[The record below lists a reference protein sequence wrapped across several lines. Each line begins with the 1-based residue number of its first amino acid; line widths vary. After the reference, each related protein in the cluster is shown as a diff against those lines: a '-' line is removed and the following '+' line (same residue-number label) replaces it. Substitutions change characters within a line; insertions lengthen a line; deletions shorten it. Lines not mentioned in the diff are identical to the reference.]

1 MIFQRYIARKG
12 GENVTVPGVQSALSV
27 KNAGVEMLAKSDKTQ
42 AVSGSDQFGAV
53 MQQSMT
59 KQSADKSSK
68 AVVKDA
74 GDDAGYK
81 VPVVSDGQNVKV
93 AQSQNSQLN
102 DTGNANISGELVE
115 DIVKDVLKLDDDQMD
130 AILAAMGITVL
141 QLLDPQILQ
150 QFVLTAE
157 GAGDITDM
165 LTSEM
170 MLADYQM
177 ILQQFAQMPEGVS
190 EILAQ
195 MEPVS
200 EDDANLQGILQ
211 KLTAVKPEQ
220 ASVSDGEVLQKA
232 VNTQEP
238 AILGQTSSSDSSKT
252 MSGESNASSTESFV
266 QTSQPQTDASVEA
279 VPFAQQFDLQGAREV
294 QDAPMPNQSVQII
307 EQIVRQIRVSV
318 TDTTSTMEMQLNPE
332 RLGKVLLTISAKEG
346 MMTANFTVQTEEA
359 RLALESQMYQLRDTL
374 EQKEI
379 KVEAV
384 SISVSDFSFAQGGG
398 DDADSKN
405 LEQGD
410 GKSRRFQFEDSEE
423 EAQEASDKEA
433 ERVRKSVM
441 RDHGG
446 SVDFTA

>member
-1 MIFQRYIARKG
+1 
-12 GENVTVPGVQSALSV
+12 VTVPGVQSALSV

-81 VPVVSDGQNVKV
+81 VPVVGDGQNVKV

-141 QLLDPQILQ
+141 QFLDPQILQ

-211 KLTAVKPEQ
+211 ELTAVKPEQ
-220 ASVSDGEVLQKA
+220 APVVSDGEVLQKA

-238 AILGQTSSSDSSKT
+238 AILGQTPSSDSSKT

-307 EQIVRQIRVSV
+307 EQIVRQMRVSV

>member
-1 MIFQRYIARKG
+1 M
-12 GENVTVPGVQSALSV
+12 TVPGVQSALSV
-27 KNAGVEMLAKSDKTQ
+27 KNAGVEMLTESAKTQ

-68 AVVKDA
+68 TVVKDA

-81 VPVVSDGQNVKV
+81 IPVVSDGQNVKV
-93 AQSQNSQLN
+93 AQSQNLQLN
-102 DTGNANISGELVE
+102 DTGNVNISGELVE
-115 DIVKDVLKLDDDQMD
+115 DIVQDVLKLDDDQMD

-165 LTSEM
+165 LTSET

-200 EDDANLQGILQ
+200 EDDADLQGILQ
-211 KLTAVKPEQ
+211 ELTAVKPEQ
-220 ASVSDGEVLQKA
+220 APVSDGEVLQKA

-294 QDAPMPNQSVQII
+294 QDAPMSNQ
-307 EQIVRQIRVSV
+307 SV

-332 RLGKVLLTISAKEG
+332 RLGKVLLTVSAKEG

>member
-1 MIFQRYIARKG
+1 M
-12 GENVTVPGVQSALSV
+12 TVPGVQSALSV

-200 EDDANLQGILQ
+200 EDDADLQGILQ
-211 KLTAVKPEQ
+211 ELTAVKPEQ
-220 ASVSDGEVLQKA
+220 APVVSDGEVLQKA

-238 AILGQTSSSDSSKT
+238 AILGQTPSSDSSKT

-423 EAQEASDKEA
+423 EAQKASDKEA

>member
-1 MIFQRYIARKG
+1 M
-12 GENVTVPGVQSALSV
+12 TVPGVQSALSV

-81 VPVVSDGQNVKV
+81 VLVVSDGQNVKV

-200 EDDANLQGILQ
+200 EDDADLQGILQ
-211 KLTAVKPEQ
+211 ELTAVKPEQ
-220 ASVSDGEVLQKA
+220 APVVSDGEVLQKA

>member
-1 MIFQRYIARKG
+1 M
-12 GENVTVPGVQSALSV
+12 TVPGVQSALSV

-177 ILQQFAQMPEGVS
+177 ILQQFAQMPECVS

-211 KLTAVKPEQ
+211 ELTAVKPEQ
-220 ASVSDGEVLQKA
+220 APVVSDGEVLQKA

-238 AILGQTSSSDSSKT
+238 AILGQTPSSDSSKT

-318 TDTTSTMEMQLNPE
+318 TDTTSTMEMQLNTE

>member
-1 MIFQRYIARKG
+1 M
-12 GENVTVPGVQSALSV
+12 TVPGVQSALSV

-102 DTGNANISGELVE
+102 DTSNANISGELVE

-141 QLLDPQILQ
+141 QLLDLQILQ

-200 EDDANLQGILQ
+200 EDDADLQGILQ
-211 KLTAVKPEQ
+211 ELTAVKPEQ
-220 ASVSDGEVLQKA
+220 APVVSDGEVLQKA

>member
-1 MIFQRYIARKG
+1 M
-12 GENVTVPGVQSALSV
+12 TVPGVQSALSV

-200 EDDANLQGILQ
+200 EDDADLQVILQ
-211 KLTAVKPEQ
+211 ELTAVKSEQ
-220 ASVSDGEVLQKA
+220 APVVSDGEVLQKA

-238 AILGQTSSSDSSKT
+238 AILGQTPSSDSSET

>member
-1 MIFQRYIARKG
+1 M
-12 GENVTVPGVQSALSV
+12 TVPGVQSALSV

-130 AILAAMGITVL
+130 AILAARGITVL

-211 KLTAVKPEQ
+211 ELTAVKPEQ
-220 ASVSDGEVLQKA
+220 APVVSDGEVLQKA

-238 AILGQTSSSDSSKT
+238 AILGRTSSSDSSKT

>member
-1 MIFQRYIARKG
+1 M
-12 GENVTVPGVQSALSV
+12 TVPGVQSALSV
-27 KNAGVEMLAKSDKTQ
+27 KNAGVEMLAESDKTQ

-68 AVVKDA
+68 TVVKDA

-81 VPVVSDGQNVKV
+81 IPVVSDGQNVKV
-93 AQSQNSQLN
+93 AQSQNLQLN
-102 DTGNANISGELVE
+102 DTGNVNISGELVE

-165 LTSEM
+165 LTSET

-200 EDDANLQGILQ
+200 EDDADLQGILQ
-211 KLTAVKPEQ
+211 ELTAVKPEQ
-220 ASVSDGEVLQKA
+220 APVSDGEVLQKA

-279 VPFAQQFDLQGAREV
+279 VPFAQQFDLQWAREV
-294 QDAPMPNQSVQII
+294 QYAPMSNQSVQII

>member
-1 MIFQRYIARKG
+1 M
-12 GENVTVPGVQSALSV
+12 TVPGVQSALSV

-211 KLTAVKPEQ
+211 ELTAVKPEQ
-220 ASVSDGEVLQKA
+220 APVVSDGEVLQKA

-238 AILGQTSSSDSSKT
+238 AILGQTPSSDSSKT

-379 KVEAV
+379 KIEAV

>member
-1 MIFQRYIARKG
+1 M
-12 GENVTVPGVQSALSV
+12 TVPGVQSALSV

-141 QLLDPQILQ
+141 QLL
-150 QFVLTAE
+150 VLTAE

-200 EDDANLQGILQ
+200 EDDADLQGILQ
-211 KLTAVKPEQ
+211 ELTAVKPEQ
-220 ASVSDGEVLQKA
+220 APVVSDGEVLQKA

>member
-1 MIFQRYIARKG
+1 M
-12 GENVTVPGVQSALSV
+12 TVPGVQSALSV

-81 VPVVSDGQNVKV
+81 VPVVGDGQNVKV

-130 AILAAMGITVL
+130 AILAAMGINVL

-211 KLTAVKPEQ
+211 ELTAVKPEQ
-220 ASVSDGEVLQKA
+220 APVVSDGEVLQKA

-238 AILGQTSSSDSSKT
+238 AILGQTPSSDSSKT

>member
-1 MIFQRYIARKG
+1 MG
-12 GENVTVPGVQSALSV
+12 S
-27 KNAGVEMLAKSDKTQ
+27 EMCIRDR
-42 AVSGSDQFGAV
+42 
-53 MQQSMT
+53 SMT

-211 KLTAVKPEQ
+211 ELTAVKPEQ
-220 ASVSDGEVLQKA
+220 APVVSDGEVLQKA

-238 AILGQTSSSDSSKT
+238 AILGQTPSSDSSKT

>member
-1 MIFQRYIARKG
+1 M
-12 GENVTVPGVQSALSV
+12 TVPGVQSALSV

-81 VPVVSDGQNVKV
+81 VPVVGDGQNVKV

-195 MEPVS
+195 MELVS

-211 KLTAVKPEQ
+211 ELTAVKPEQ
-220 ASVSDGEVLQKA
+220 APVVSDGEVLQKA

-238 AILGQTSSSDSSKT
+238 AILGQTPSSDSSKT

-307 EQIVRQIRVSV
+307 EQIVRQMRVSV

>member
-1 MIFQRYIARKG
+1 M
-12 GENVTVPGVQSALSV
+12 TVPGVQSALSV

-200 EDDANLQGILQ
+200 EDDADLQGILQ
-211 KLTAVKPEQ
+211 ELTAVKPEQ
-220 ASVSDGEVLQKA
+220 APVVSDGEVLQKA

-252 MSGESNASSTESFV
+252 MSGESNASSTESFE

-423 EAQEASDKEA
+423 EAQEASD
-433 ERVRKSVM
+433 
-441 RDHGG
+441 
-446 SVDFTA
+446 

>member
-1 MIFQRYIARKG
+1 M
-12 GENVTVPGVQSALSV
+12 TVPGVQSALSV

-211 KLTAVKPEQ
+211 ELTAVKPEQ
-220 ASVSDGEVLQKA
+220 APVVSDGEVLQKA

-238 AILGQTSSSDSSKT
+238 AILGQTPSSDSSKT

-441 RDHGG
+441 RDHGR

>member
-1 MIFQRYIARKG
+1 M
-12 GENVTVPGVQSALSV
+12 TVPGVQSALSV

-53 MQQSMT
+53 VQQSMT

-211 KLTAVKPEQ
+211 ELTAVKPEQ
-220 ASVSDGEVLQKA
+220 APVVSDGEVLQKA
-232 VNTQEP
+232 VNTQ
-238 AILGQTSSSDSSKT
+238 
-252 MSGESNASSTESFV
+252 
-266 QTSQPQTDASVEA
+266 
-279 VPFAQQFDLQGAREV
+279 
-294 QDAPMPNQSVQII
+294 
-307 EQIVRQIRVSV
+307 
-318 TDTTSTMEMQLNPE
+318 
-332 RLGKVLLTISAKEG
+332 
-346 MMTANFTVQTEEA
+346 
-359 RLALESQMYQLRDTL
+359 
-374 EQKEI
+374 
-379 KVEAV
+379 
-384 SISVSDFSFAQGGG
+384 
-398 DDADSKN
+398 
-405 LEQGD
+405 
-410 GKSRRFQFEDSEE
+410 
-423 EAQEASDKEA
+423 
-433 ERVRKSVM
+433 
-441 RDHGG
+441 
-446 SVDFTA
+446 

>member
-1 MIFQRYIARKG
+1 M
-12 GENVTVPGVQSALSV
+12 TVPGVQSALSV

-211 KLTAVKPEQ
+211 ELTAVKPEQ
-220 ASVSDGEVLQKA
+220 APVVSDGEVLQKA

-238 AILGQTSSSDSSKT
+238 AILGQTPSSDSSKT

-359 RLALESQMYQLRDTL
+359 RLALESQMYQLRHTL

>member
-1 MIFQRYIARKG
+1 M
-12 GENVTVPGVQSALSV
+12 TVPGVQSALSV
-27 KNAGVEMLAKSDKTQ
+27 KNAGVEMLAESDKTQ

-68 AVVKDA
+68 TVVKDA

-81 VPVVSDGQNVKV
+81 IPVVSDGQNVKV
-93 AQSQNSQLN
+93 AQSQNLQLN
-102 DTGNANISGELVE
+102 DTGNVNISGELVE

-165 LTSEM
+165 LTSET

-200 EDDANLQGILQ
+200 EDDADLQGILQ
-211 KLTAVKPEQ
+211 ELTAVKPEQ
-220 ASVSDGEVLQKA
+220 APVSDGEVLQKA

-266 QTSQPQTDASVEA
+266 QTSQPQTDASAEA

-294 QDAPMPNQSVQII
+294 QDAPMSNQSVQII

>member
-1 MIFQRYIARKG
+1 M
-12 GENVTVPGVQSALSV
+12 TVPGVQSALSV
-27 KNAGVEMLAKSDKTQ
+27 KNAGVEIPAKSDKTQ

-211 KLTAVKPEQ
+211 ELTAVKPEQ
-220 ASVSDGEVLQKA
+220 APVVSDGEVLQKA

-238 AILGQTSSSDSSKT
+238 AILGQTPSSDSSKT

-307 EQIVRQIRVSV
+307 EQIVRQMRVSV

>member
-1 MIFQRYIARKG
+1 M
-12 GENVTVPGVQSALSV
+12 TVPGVQSALSV

-42 AVSGSDQFGAV
+42 AVSGSDQFGTV

-81 VPVVSDGQNVKV
+81 VPVVGDGQNVKV

-211 KLTAVKPEQ
+211 ELTAVKPEQ
-220 ASVSDGEVLQKA
+220 APVVSDGEVLQKA

-238 AILGQTSSSDSSKT
+238 AILGQTPSSDSSKT

>member
-1 MIFQRYIARKG
+1 M
-12 GENVTVPGVQSALSV
+12 TVPGVQSALSV

-211 KLTAVKPEQ
+211 ELTAVKPEQ
-220 ASVSDGEVLQKA
+220 APVVSDGEVLQKA

-307 EQIVRQIRVSV
+307 EQIVRQMRVSV

-384 SISVSDFSFAQGGG
+384 SISVSDFTLISFC
-398 DDADSKN
+398 
-405 LEQGD
+405 
-410 GKSRRFQFEDSEE
+410 SRR
-423 EAQEASDKEA
+423 
-433 ERVRKSVM
+433 R
-441 RDHGG
+441 G
-446 SVDFTA
+446 

>member
-1 MIFQRYIARKG
+1 M
-12 GENVTVPGVQSALSV
+12 TVPGVQSALSV

-81 VPVVSDGQNVKV
+81 VPVVGDGQNVKV

-211 KLTAVKPEQ
+211 ELTAVKPEQ
-220 ASVSDGEVLQKA
+220 APVVSDGEVLQKA

-238 AILGQTSSSDSSKT
+238 AILGQTPSSDSSKT

-307 EQIVRQIRVSV
+307 EQIVRQMRVSV

>member
-1 MIFQRYIARKG
+1 M
-12 GENVTVPGVQSALSV
+12 TVPGVQSALSV

-200 EDDANLQGILQ
+200 EDDADLQGILQ
-211 KLTAVKPEQ
+211 ELTAVKPEQ
-220 ASVSDGEVLQKA
+220 APVVSDGEVLQKA

-252 MSGESNASSTESFV
+252 MSGESNASSTERYV

>member
-1 MIFQRYIARKG
+1 M
-12 GENVTVPGVQSALSV
+12 TVPGVQSALSV

-211 KLTAVKPEQ
+211 ELTAVKPEQ
-220 ASVSDGEVLQKA
+220 APVVSDGEVLQKA

-238 AILGQTSSSDSSKT
+238 AILGQTPSSDSSKT

-307 EQIVRQIRVSV
+307 EQIVRQMRVSV

>member
-1 MIFQRYIARKG
+1 M
-12 GENVTVPGVQSALSV
+12 TVPGVQSALSV

-59 KQSADKSSK
+59 KQSADKFSK

-200 EDDANLQGILQ
+200 EDDADLQGILQ
-211 KLTAVKPEQ
+211 ELTAVKPEQ
-220 ASVSDGEVLQKA
+220 APVVSDGEVLQKA

>member
-1 MIFQRYIARKG
+1 M
-12 GENVTVPGVQSALSV
+12 TVPGVQSALSV

-68 AVVKDA
+68 AVVKDD

-81 VPVVSDGQNVKV
+81 VPVVGDGQNVKV

-211 KLTAVKPEQ
+211 ELTAVKPEQ
-220 ASVSDGEVLQKA
+220 APVVSDGEVLQKA

-238 AILGQTSSSDSSKT
+238 AILGQTPSSDSSKT

>member
-1 MIFQRYIARKG
+1 M
-12 GENVTVPGVQSALSV
+12 TVPGVQSALSV

-200 EDDANLQGILQ
+200 EDDADLQGILQ
-211 KLTAVKPEQ
+211 ELTAVKPEQ
-220 ASVSDGEVLQKA
+220 APVVSDGEVLQKA

-441 RDHGG
+441 RDHCG

>member
-1 MIFQRYIARKG
+1 M
-12 GENVTVPGVQSALSV
+12 TVPGVQSALSV

-102 DTGNANISGELVE
+102 DTGNVNISGELVE

-200 EDDANLQGILQ
+200 EDDADLQGILQ
-211 KLTAVKPEQ
+211 ELTAVKSEQ
-220 ASVSDGEVLQKA
+220 APVVSDGEVLQKA

-238 AILGQTSSSDSSKT
+238 AILGQTPSSDSSET

-405 LEQGD
+405 PEQGD

>member
-1 MIFQRYIARKG
+1 M
-12 GENVTVPGVQSALSV
+12 TVPGVQSALSV

-211 KLTAVKPEQ
+211 ELTAVKPEQ
-220 ASVSDGEVLQKA
+220 APVVSDGEVLQKV

-238 AILGQTSSSDSSKT
+238 AILGQTPSSDSSKT

>member
-1 MIFQRYIARKG
+1 M
-12 GENVTVPGVQSALSV
+12 TVPGVQSALSV

-81 VPVVSDGQNVKV
+81 VPVVGDGQNVKV

-211 KLTAVKPEQ
+211 ELTAVKPEQ
-220 ASVSDGEVLQKA
+220 APVVSDGEVLQKA

-238 AILGQTSSSDSSKT
+238 AILGQTPSSDSSKT

-307 EQIVRQIRVSV
+307 EQIVRQIRASV

>member
-1 MIFQRYIARKG
+1 M
-12 GENVTVPGVQSALSV
+12 TVPGVQSALSV

-130 AILAAMGITVL
+130 VILAAMGITVL

-211 KLTAVKPEQ
+211 ELTAVKPEQ
-220 ASVSDGEVLQKA
+220 APVVSDGEVLQKA

-238 AILGQTSSSDSSKT
+238 AILGQTPSSDSSKT

>member
-1 MIFQRYIARKG
+1 M
-12 GENVTVPGVQSALSV
+12 TVPGVQSALSV
-27 KNAGVEMLAKSDKTQ
+27 KNAGVEMLAESDKTQ

-68 AVVKDA
+68 TVVKDA

-81 VPVVSDGQNVKV
+81 IPVVSDGQNVKV
-93 AQSQNSQLN
+93 AQSQNLQLN
-102 DTGNANISGELVE
+102 DTGNVNISGELVE

-165 LTSEM
+165 LTSET

-200 EDDANLQGILQ
+200 EDDADLQGILQ
-211 KLTAVKPEQ
+211 ELTAVKPEQ
-220 ASVSDGEVLQKA
+220 APVSDGEVLQKA

-279 VPFAQQFDLQGAREV
+279 VPFAQQFDLQGACEV
-294 QDAPMPNQSVQII
+294 QDAPMSNQSVQII

>member
-1 MIFQRYIARKG
+1 M
-12 GENVTVPGVQSALSV
+12 TVPGVQSALSV

-81 VPVVSDGQNVKV
+81 VPVVGDGQNVKV

-200 EDDANLQGILQ
+200 EDDADLQGILQ
-211 KLTAVKPEQ
+211 ELTAVKPEQ
-220 ASVSDGEVLQKA
+220 APVVSDGEVLQKA

-238 AILGQTSSSDSSKT
+238 AILGQTPSSDSSKT

-307 EQIVRQIRVSV
+307 EQIVRQMRVSV

>member
-1 MIFQRYIARKG
+1 M
-12 GENVTVPGVQSALSV
+12 TVPGVQSALSV

-190 EILAQ
+190 EILAH

-200 EDDANLQGILQ
+200 EDDADLQGILQ
-211 KLTAVKPEQ
+211 ELTAVKSEQ
-220 ASVSDGEVLQKA
+220 APVVSDGEVLQKA

-238 AILGQTSSSDSSKT
+238 AILGQTPSSDSSET

>member
-1 MIFQRYIARKG
+1 M
-12 GENVTVPGVQSALSV
+12 TVPGVQSALSV

-200 EDDANLQGILQ
+200 EDDVNLQGILQ
-211 KLTAVKPEQ
+211 ELTAVKPEQ
-220 ASVSDGEVLQKA
+220 APVVSDGEVLQKA

-238 AILGQTSSSDSSKT
+238 AILGQTPSSDSSKT

-294 QDAPMPNQSVQII
+294 QDTPMPNQSVQII

>member
-1 MIFQRYIARKG
+1 M
-12 GENVTVPGVQSALSV
+12 TVPGVQSALSV

-200 EDDANLQGILQ
+200 EDDADLQGILQ
-211 KLTAVKPEQ
+211 ELTAVKPEQ
-220 ASVSDGEVLQKA
+220 APVVSDGEVLQKA

-294 QDAPMPNQSVQII
+294 QDAPKPNQSVQII

>member
-1 MIFQRYIARKG
+1 M
-12 GENVTVPGVQSALSV
+12 TVPGVQSALSV

-200 EDDANLQGILQ
+200 EDDADLQGILQ
-211 KLTAVKPEQ
+211 ELTAVKPEQ
-220 ASVSDGEVLQKA
+220 APVVSDGEVLQKA

-423 EAQEASDKEA
+423 EAQEASDNEA

>member
-1 MIFQRYIARKG
+1 M
-12 GENVTVPGVQSALSV
+12 TVPGVQSALSV

-81 VPVVSDGQNVKV
+81 VSVVSDGQNVKV

-211 KLTAVKPEQ
+211 ELTAVKPEQ
-220 ASVSDGEVLQKA
+220 APVVSDGEVLQKA